1 MWEVK
6 AAKFDVLKDFKDILV
21 ALVEHVS
28 DELTVQTNTQG
39 ILDEGTGL
47 HTQSQEGWGCQAK

>member
-28 DELTVQTNTQG
+28 DEFTVQTNTQG
-39 ILDEGTGL
+39 ILDEGPGL
-47 HTQSQEGWGCQAK
+47 HTQSQEG

>member
-1 MWEVK
+1 MGEVI

-28 DELTVQTNTQG
+28 DEFTVQTNAQG

-47 HTQSQEGWGCQAK
+47 HTQSQEG

>member
-1 MWEVK
+1 MGEVI

-21 ALVEHVS
+21 TLVEHIS
-28 DELTVQTNTQG
+28 DEFTVQTNAQG

>member
-1 MWEVK
+1 MGEVK

-28 DELTVQTNTQG
+28 DEFTVEANTQG

-47 HTQSQEGWGCQAK
+47 HTHSQEG